1 MTFLAT
7 HDSAQIVDQ
16 APRRRLAPGLGLTLG
31 AAVSLALWAGLAYL
45 AVRLLG

>member
-7 HDSAQIVDQ
+7 HDAAQVVDH
-16 APRRRLAPGLGLTLG
+16 APRRRLPPGFGLALG
-31 AAVSLALWAGLAYL
+31 AAISLALWAGLAYL